1 MNINEFSANIQ
12 YKNSFIT
19 ECTITNNLLDIGEDA
34 VLNANVKVAVSN
46 PAVSEDQKEKI
57 GRVRLT
63 FDGNYSVPDNKDAN
77 CGYHIVLIGEFST
90 SVETKDEEFFTTL
103 WLNGSTALYSIA
115 RGKIET
121 ISTAVLNNGKIVL
134 PMVNMIELLKAQ
146 FEAEDKKRKEGIDA
160 RNEADSLVFQ
170 TQKALDEVGDKVD
183 ASEKEKVQADID
195 KLKELVEKSN
205 PESMTD
211 AEISDINAAKEA
223 LMQSAQ
229 NVFQKMYEGAQAAG
243 GAAGPDMGA
252 GAGPDMGANTS
263 QDNADDVVD
272 GDYREV

>member
-90 SVETKDEEFFTTL
+90 SVETKDE
-103 WLNGSTALYSIA
+103 
-115 RGKIET
+115 
-121 ISTAVLNNGKIVL
+121 
-134 PMVNMIELLKAQ
+134 
-146 FEAEDKKRKEGIDA
+146 
-160 RNEADSLVFQ
+160 
-170 TQKALDEVGDKVD
+170 
-183 ASEKEKVQADID
+183 
-195 KLKELVEKSN
+195 
-205 PESMTD
+205 
-211 AEISDINAAKEA
+211 
-223 LMQSAQ
+223 
-229 NVFQKMYEGAQAAG
+229 
-243 GAAGPDMGA
+243 
-252 GAGPDMGANTS
+252 
-263 QDNADDVVD
+263 
-272 GDYREV
+272 

>member
-90 SVETKDEEFFTTL
+90 SVETKDEEFSRHYGLTGL
-103 WLNGSTALYSIA
+103 PHC
-115 RGKIET
+115 
-121 ISTAVLNNGKIVL
+121 IVL
-134 PMVNMIELLKAQ
+134 RA
-146 FEAEDKKRKEGIDA
+146 G
-160 RNEADSLVFQ
+160 
-170 TQKALDEVGDKVD
+170 
-183 ASEKEKVQADID
+183 
-195 KLKELVEKSN
+195 KLKQFPPRFLT
-205 PESMTD
+205 M
-211 AEISDINAAKEA
+211 AK
-223 LMQSAQ
+223 LCCQW
-229 NVFQKMYEGAQAAG
+229 
-243 GAAGPDMGA
+243 
-252 GAGPDMGANTS
+252 
-263 QDNADDVVD
+263 
-272 GDYREV
+272 

>member
-12 YKNSFIT
+12 YKKSFIT

-146 FEAEDKKRKEGIDA
+146 FEAEDAEEKKE
-160 RNEADSLVFQ
+160 
-170 TQKALDEVGDKVD
+170 
-183 ASEKEKVQADID
+183 
-195 KLKELVEKSN
+195 
-205 PESMTD
+205 
-211 AEISDINAAKEA
+211 
-223 LMQSAQ
+223 
-229 NVFQKMYEGAQAAG
+229 
-243 GAAGPDMGA
+243 
-252 GAGPDMGANTS
+252 
-263 QDNADDVVD
+263 
-272 GDYREV
+272 